1 MKDTPNID
9 ISLSLSDD
17 FRLFCG
23 DLGNEVT
30 DEYLYRAFAKYP
42 SILKAKVVRDKR
54 TKKTKGFG
62 FVSFKEPQDY
72 LKAMRE
78 MNGKFCFICIAI
90 PSNKILSTMLYP
102 FLVHPCS
109 KIEMKCFSRIL
120 FVIQGGKFS
129 KPHFHGPFRRRISD
143 EDKRNL

>member
-1 MKDTPNID
+1 MFRISFNQTSKIHQKID
-9 ISLSLSDD
+9 IILSLSDD

-78 MNGKFCFICIAI
+78 MNGKFVLLHCYPIQQTFINYA
-90 PSNKILSTMLYP
+90 
-102 FLVHPCS
+102 
-109 KIEMKCFSRIL
+109 FSFPRTSL
-120 FVIQGGKFS
+120 F
-129 KPHFHGPFRRRISD
+129 
-143 EDKRNL
+143 